1 MVVDAS
7 VVVEALTNRGA
18 VGTVAR
24 EVLDGR
30 ALRQSA
36 AIIRAEAVSA
46 LRSMARQGVVASDRA
61 RAAAARATALRLE
74 LHAFEPY
81 LPRVWELRDNLSVYD
96 AWYVAVA
103 EALGTPLVTADARLA
118 RAPGVRCPIEILS
131 P

>member
-36 AIIRAEAVSA
+36 AIVRAEVVSA

-61 RAAAARATALRLE
+61 RAAAARATALQLE

-118 RAPGVRCPIEILS
+118 QAPGVRCPIEVLS
-131 P
+131 S

>member
-36 AIIRAEAVSA
+36 AIVRAEVVSA
-46 LRSMARQGVVASDRA
+46 LRSMARQGVIASDRA
-61 RAAAARATALRLE
+61 RTAAARATAFGLE
-74 LHAFEPY
+74 LHPFEPY

-103 EALGTPLVTADARLA
+103 EALGTSLMTVDARLA
-118 RAPGVRCPIEILS
+118 EAPGARCPIEVLS